1 MKVVHL
7 TVQSEYLR
15 TSINLFQNHHKKM
28 KKSLMENFIFCAV
41 NIFLDMPYNYEKVLV
56 ILLLIIV
63 NSLRN
68 SHPEV
73 FLRKGVLKIC
83 SKFTE
88 EHPCRSV
95 ISINWAGFH
104 IR

>member
-41 NIFLDMPYNYEKVLV
+41 
-56 ILLLIIV
+56 
-63 NSLRN
+63 
-68 SHPEV
+68 
-73 FLRKGVLKIC
+73 
-83 SKFTE
+83 KFSG
-88 EHPCRSV
+88 H
-95 ISINWAGFH
+95 AL
-104 IR
+104 